1 MRACAVIVAG
11 GRSSRMGRE
20 KTFEM
25 IRGRTILDRIIAR
38 LGDQVTTVAINAN
51 GIVDRFGATGLTVLG
66 DIRPEAETPL
76 AGLHAALSFANDQ
89 GFDAVL
95 TVPSDSP
102 FLPCDLFARL
112 ADASCRG
119 AIAASGRQPHYLT
132 GLWSRDLLSDVDQAL
147 IQLRTPRLQDW
158 AKHCDAA
165 IVEWPVIPYD
175 PFFNV
180 NTPQELAEAER
191 IAAEFGL

>member
-20 KTFEM
+20 KAFEM
-25 IRGRTILDRIIAR
+25 IRGRTILDRIISR
-38 LGDQVTTVAINAN
+38 LENQVAKVAINAN
-51 GIVDRFGATGLTVLG
+51 GRIDRFKATGLSVFG
-66 DIRPEAETPL
+66 DIRADAGTPL

-95 TVPSDSP
+95 TVPSDAP
-102 FLPCDLFARL
+102 FLPLDLFSRL
-112 ADASCRG
+112 AGLKRSA
-119 AIAASGRQPHYLT
+119 AIAASGGQAHYLT
-132 GLWSRDLLSDVDQAL
+132 GLWSGDLLHDVDRAFAQPRL
-147 IQLRTPRLQDW
+147 PRLQDW
-158 AKHCDAA
+158 AKQCGAA
-165 IVEWPVIPYD
+165 VVEWPDAPYD

-180 NTPQELAEAER
+180 NTRQELAEAER

>member
-20 KTFEM
+20 KAFE
-25 IRGRTILDRIIAR
+25 IVGGRTILDRIIAR
-38 LGDQVTTVAINAN
+38 LGDQVQTVAINAN
-51 GIVDRFGATGLTVLG
+51 GSAERFKATGLLVFG
-66 DIRPEAETPL
+66 DIRPDAGTPL

-95 TVPSDSP
+95 TVPSDAP
-102 FLPCDLFARL
+102 FLPLDLFSRL
-112 ADASCRG
+112 AGLERPA
-119 AIAASGRQPHYLT
+119 AIAASGGQAHYLT
-132 GLWSRDLLSDVDQAL
+132 GLWSSDLLHDVDLAL
-147 IQLRTPRLQDW
+147 AQPRLPRLQDW
-158 AKHCDAA
+158 AKQCGAA
-165 IVEWPVIPYD
+165 VVEWPATPYD

-180 NTPQELAEAER
+180 NTQQELAEAER